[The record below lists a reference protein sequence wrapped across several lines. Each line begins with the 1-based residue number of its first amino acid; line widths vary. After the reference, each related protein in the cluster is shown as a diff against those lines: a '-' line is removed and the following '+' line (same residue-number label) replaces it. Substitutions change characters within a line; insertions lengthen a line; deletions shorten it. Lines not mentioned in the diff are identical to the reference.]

1 MSKPSASGCATR
13 SNAPRSSSRT
23 SASSP
28 MHRRRSWRPSVR
40 SLRATAVSSTR
51 FPTDELEAVA
61 YDFWRAPEVF
71 ELDGWRLRFAHGI
84 SGRANSVWPNGE
96 GTLPLDEKLG
106 RAEEWYGER
115 GAPVLFQL
123 TEAARP

>member
-23 SASSP
+23 NASSP
-28 MHRRRSWRPSVR
+28 MHRRRSWRPSAR
-40 SLRATAVSSTR
+40 SSRGTAVSSTQ

-61 YDFWRAPEVF
+61 YDFWRAPEVA

-84 SGRANSVWPNGE
+84 TGRANSVWPNGD
-96 GTLPLDEKLG
+96 GTLPLVEKIE
-106 RAEEWYGER
+106 RAEAWYRAR
-115 GAPVLFQL
+115 GL
-123 TEAARP
+123 